1 MSKQYDFWIDFKN
14 KKIYRKKGQIPKEI
28 RNNFVEA
35 EPEFQEQCIYEKT
48 VYCSSMNDFQH
59 YATNYPSCMITVDWK
74 RHRWTNDYIML
85 LSMLPIDE
93 LFNLLKEKN
102 KTSLDFIHNIL
113 QGRLFDNECMDET
126 VDILLGDDLS
136 DSYARDIEE

>member
-28 RNNFVEA
+28 RNNFIEA
-35 EPEFQEQCIYEKT
+35 EPEFQEQVLCEKI

-59 YATNYPSCMITVDWK
+59 YVTDYPHCAVTVDWK
-74 RHRWTNDYIML
+74 RHRWTNDDTML
-85 LSMLPIDE
+85 LSRLPIDE

-102 KTSLDFIHNIL
+102 KTSLDFIHNIWR
-113 QGRLFDNECMDET
+113 GLFDEECMDET

-136 DSYARDIEE
+136 DSYAEDIEE

>member
-35 EPEFQEQCIYEKT
+35 EPEFQKQSFYEKI
-48 VYCSSMNDFQH
+48 VCCSSMNDFQH
-59 YATNYPSCMITVDWK
+59 YTTNYPDCMITVDWK

-85 LSMLPIDE
+85 LSNLPIDE

-102 KTSLDFIHNIL
+102 KTSLDFIHNIWK
-113 QGRLFDNECMDET
+113 GLFDEECMDET
-126 VDILLGDDLS
+126 LNTVMGDDIS

>member
-28 RNNFVEA
+28 RNNFVKA
-35 EPEFQEQCIYEKT
+35 EPEFQEQSVYEKI

-59 YATNYPSCMITVDWK
+59 YATDYPSCAIMVDWK

-85 LSMLPIDE
+85 LSSLPIDE

-102 KTSLDFIHNIL
+102 KTSLDFIHNIWR
-113 QGRLFDNECMDET
+113 GLFDEECMDET

-136 DSYARDIEE
+136 VSYAEDIEE